1 VTSSVAV
8 AIVNFNTRDHLRA
21 CLDSVLAEQPDGV
34 VVVDNAS
41 TDGSGDLVRSRYP
54 GVTLRVNPTNRG
66 YGAAANQAIRSCGGD
81 YVLLLNGDARVVPG
95 TLAALADHMD
105 RHPRAVVVGPLLQ
118 RLDGSVERSYFPFP
132 GSMSWLLENEPIVWL
147 LPYLP
152 VPRERFLCLT
162 SATTARVV
170 PWVKGAA
177 LLIRQASFEAV
188 GGFDESYFMYFE
200 EVDLCLRLRARGG
213 EVHFTPA
220 ATVIHA
226 GGASTSQVR
235 RAMHVAHF
243 TSALQF
249 YRRHYSAPRRI
260 FWISAMRLKTLLR
273 LVRDLGRL
281 ALESDSDRRAG
292 LKEQVAAWLIA
303 LRHAPSPPPLAPKR

>member
-1 VTSSVAV
+1 VTSSAVAV

-41 TDGSGDLVRSRYP
+41 TDGSADLVRSSYP
-54 GVTLRVNPTNRG
+54 GVTLHANSTNRG
-66 YGAAANQAIRSCGGD
+66 YGAAANQAIRSCRGD
-81 YVLLLNGDARVVPG
+81 YVMLLNGDARVVPG
-95 TLAALADHMD
+95 TLATLAAHMD

-152 VPRERFLCLT
+152 VAKERFLCFA
-162 SATTARVV
+162 SPTTARVV
-170 PWVKGAA
+170 PWIKGAA
-177 LLIRQASFEAV
+177 LLIRRASFEAV

-200 EVDLCLRLRARGG
+200 EVDLCLRLRAGHG

-220 ATVIHA
+220 ATVIHV
-226 GGASTSQVR
+226 GGASTSQAR
-235 RAMHVAHF
+235 RAMYVAHF
-243 TSALQF
+243 TSSIQF
-249 YRRHYSAPRRI
+249 YRRHYPAARRL
-260 FWISAMRLKTLLR
+260 FWISAMRLKMLLR
-273 LVRDLGRL
+273 LVRDSSRL
-281 ALESDSDRRAG
+281 VLESDPDRRAG
-292 LKEQVAAWLIA
+292 LSERVAAWLIA
-303 LRHAPSPPPLAPKR
+303 LRHAPLPLPPKR